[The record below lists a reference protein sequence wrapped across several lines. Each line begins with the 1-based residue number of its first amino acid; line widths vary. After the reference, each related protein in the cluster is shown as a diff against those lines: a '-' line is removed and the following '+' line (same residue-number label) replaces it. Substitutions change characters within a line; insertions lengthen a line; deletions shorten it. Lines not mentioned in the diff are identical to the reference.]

1 MRSQAC
7 NNLGPTRFIAPS
19 PSGKAPDSDS
29 GIGGSN
35 PSGAAKHRRSD
46 LTIGPFLLP
55 DDPPRQPPGIARTN
69 HCRTKGAQGS
79 AAGAPNCRNGRAA
92 SARQTGTTAGTWP
105 PAWHH
110 PGRPCTDA
118 AAAARLLAREEG
130 HAAPVKLPD
139 PAPQRP
145 ALRPSTPRP
154 PSAESRCAPPKRQ
167 KPGMAGLLKRAPRRT
182 GTQQTRWISAWR
194 TGSRDGP
201 CADRPSYARLRGR
214 HGS

>member
-1 MRSQAC
+1 
-7 NNLGPTRFIAPS
+7 
-19 PSGKAPDSDS
+19 
-29 GIGGSN
+29 
-35 PSGAAKHRRSD
+35 
-46 LTIGPFLLP
+46 LLP
-55 DDPPRQPPGIARTN
+55 DDPP
-69 HCRTKGAQGS
+69 GS
-79 AAGAPNCRNGRAA
+79 HREWSAP
-92 SARQTGTTAGTWP
+92 TTATPRAHRDRPQAPTLPERACCVGQADSRQAP
-105 PAWHH
+105 MPEPGHPAWHH

-130 HAAPVKLPD
+130 HAAPAGLPD
-139 PAPQRP
+139 PAPERP

-154 PSAESRCAPPKRQ
+154 PSAESRCALPKRQ

>member
-55 DDPPRQPPGIARTN
+55 DDPPRQPLGIVRTN
-69 HCRTKGAQGS
+69 HCRTKGTQGS
-79 AAGAPNCRNGRAA
+79 AAGAPPCRNGRA
-92 SARQTGTTAGTWP
+92 SAKQTGTTAGTWP
-105 PAWHH
+105 PRMASPRATVHRRSGRRQVVGTRRG
-110 PGRPCTDA
+110 PCRPCE
-118 AAAARLLAREEG
+118 AARPG
-130 HAAPVKLPD
+130 PGKTC
-139 PAPQRP
+139 PA
-145 ALRPSTPRP
+145 RPSTPRP
-154 PSAESRCAPPKRQ
+154 PSAESRYAPPKRQ
-167 KPGMAGLLKRAPRRT
+167 KPGMAGLLKWAPRRT

>member
-1 MRSQAC
+1 M
-7 NNLGPTRFIAPS
+7 
-19 PSGKAPDSDS
+19 
-29 GIGGSN
+29 
-35 PSGAAKHRRSD
+35 
-46 LTIGPFLLP
+46 LP
-55 DDPPRQPPGIARTN
+55 DDPP
-69 HCRTKGAQGS
+69 GS
-79 AAGAPNCRNGRAA
+79 HREWSAP
-92 SARQTGTTAGTWP
+92 TTAAPRVHRDRPQVPHPAGMSVLHRLGSQAP
-105 PAWHH
+105 LPEPGHPAWHH

-130 HAAPVKLPD
+130 HAAPAKLPD
-139 PAPQRP
+139 PAPERP

-167 KPGMAGLLKRAPRRT
+167 KPGMAGLLKQAPRRT
-182 GTQQTRWISAWR
+182 GAQQTRWISAWR